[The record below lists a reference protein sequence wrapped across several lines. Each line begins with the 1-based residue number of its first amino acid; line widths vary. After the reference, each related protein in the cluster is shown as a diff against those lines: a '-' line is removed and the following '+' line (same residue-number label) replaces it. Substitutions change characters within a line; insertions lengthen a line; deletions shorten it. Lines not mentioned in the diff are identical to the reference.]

1 MKFMSKSRSSHF
13 LLSIT
18 FNDRF
23 WRSHLGIMHLRS
35 SWKNS
40 QFWITLFY
48 SSKVFDQKKLWFKD
62 TEAFLWSSKP
72 CLHPYETIKII
83 ARSFWKEKKSKGQL
97 MPKHRGG
104 VCYPI
109 LQDDHIQWLVKRLD
123 ANPNI
128 TVESLHR

>member
-1 MKFMSKSRSSHF
+1 
-13 LLSIT
+13 
-18 FNDRF
+18 
-23 WRSHLGIMHLRS
+23 
-35 SWKNS
+35 
-40 QFWITLFY
+40 
-48 SSKVFDQKKLWFKD
+48 
-62 TEAFLWSSKP
+62 
-72 CLHPYETIKII
+72 
-83 ARSFWKEKKSKGQL
+83 